1 MTMRNCWAK
10 TILVLWCSAQAAQA
24 PGRAVVPPQAKDP
37 TAVGA
42 DLAALV
48 RAYRK
53 APSPESRAAVEAY
66 AAAHPKEKMSAEL
79 ALGVTAYEQ
88 EEFEDAITH
97 LKNVQIPQI
106 ADYVGYYL
114 AAARVGANQTEGV
127 AADVAAVQRTEVPS
141 PLAGKAWMVQ
151 AQGLQTDAPV
161 EAVKL
166 LRDHYADLPQPD
178 GDLALAEAYQAA
190 KDLPHAAEFYQRVY
204 YEYVSGDAAEDAAA
218 ALVTLKDAMGAAYP
232 QPLPAQAMRRA
243 DRLLE
248 ARQYAAAKTE
258 YESLL
263 GTLAGRDREQ
273 AQVRIGAADI
283 GAGHLSIALPYL
295 RGLQLTEPEAD
306 AERLYYEAEA
316 ARRMANDEAMMA
328 AVKALAKKYPKST
341 WRLKATVNAAN
352 RWLTLN
358 RPDEYLK
365 LYQDAY
371 ENFPNDPSA
380 GVYHWKVAFH
390 AYREDQH
397 DAAEL
402 IREQLRNYPTA
413 PSTGAALYFLGRHA
427 EMHKDP
433 AYARAIYE
441 RLTRTFPNQFYAMLA
456 RDRLKQPEIAGAGP
470 SEDAAKLLGEL
481 KLPEAKP
488 LPAEQTRP
496 TALRIERSR
505 LLRAAGLSDMAE
517 GELRYG
523 IHTDGQPVLLGMEFA
538 EQADSAYPA
547 LKIMKATAGDY
558 LSLPIDQAPRRYWEM
573 LFPLPYRAD
582 LEKDARAQ
590 GLDPVLFAGLIR
602 QESEFNPGAQSGA
615 NAWGLTQL
623 QPPTARQ
630 YAPRAGVPNFTPRQ
644 LFQPAVALKIGAAY
658 FKAMLDKHGG
668 NLPQTLAAYNAGPN
682 RLAQWLA
689 WGLTYREP
697 AEFIEM
703 IPFTET
709 RDYVQAVMRNADMY
723 RRLYH

>member
-1 MTMRNCWAK
+1 MMMRNCWAK
-10 TILVLWCSAQAAQA
+10 TIPVLWCSALVAQA
-24 PGRAVVPPQAKDP
+24 PGHSELPS
-37 TAVGA
+37 
-42 DLAALV
+42 LV
-48 RAYRK
+48 RAYRQT
-53 APSPESRAAVEAY
+53 PTPVSRAAVESY
-66 AAAHPKEKMSAEL
+66 AAAHPREKMAAEL

-88 EEFEDAITH
+88 QHYDEAITH
-97 LKNVQIPQI
+97 LEKVQIPQI
-106 ADYVGYYL
+106 ADYVAYYL
-114 AAARVGANQTEGV
+114 AAAKVAANQTEGV
-127 AADVAAVQRTEVPS
+127 AADVAAVERTQVPS
-141 PLAGKAWMVQ
+141 PLSGKAWMVQ
-151 AQGLQTDAPV
+151 AQGLQASAPA

-178 GDLALAEAYQAA
+178 GDLAVADAYQAA
-190 KDLPHAAEFYQRVY
+190 KDLAQAAEFYQRVY
-204 YEYVSGDAAEDAAA
+204 YEYVTGDAAAKAGA
-218 ALVTLKDAMGAAYP
+218 ALVALQDTMGAAYP
-232 QPLPAQAMRRA
+232 RPLPAQALRRA

-248 ARQYAAAKTE
+248 LRQYAAAKAE

-263 GTLAGRDREQ
+263 GTLVGAGQEL
-273 AQVRIGAADI
+273 AQVRIGAADL
-283 GAGHLSIALPYL
+283 GDGHLSIALAYL
-295 RGLQLTEPEAD
+295 RGLQLTNSEAD
-306 AERLYYEAEA
+306 AERLYYEEDA

-328 AVKALAKKYPKST
+328 AVKAITKKYPKSP
-341 WRLKATVNAAN
+341 WRLKATGNAAN

-365 LYQDAY
+365 LYRAAY
-371 ENFPNDPSA
+371 EDFPTDPSA

-390 AYREDQH
+390 AYRTDEH

-402 IREQLRNYPTA
+402 IREQLRNYPASA
-413 PSTGAALYFLGRHA
+413 PTGAALYFLGRHA

-441 RLTRTFPNQFYAMLA
+441 RLSRTFQNQFYAMLA
-456 RDRLKQPEIAGAGP
+456 RERLKQPEIAGAGA
-470 SEDAAKLLGEL
+470 SEDAAKFLSEL

-488 LPAEQTRP
+488 LPAEETRP

-505 LLRAAGLSDMAE
+505 LLRSAGLNDLAE
-517 GELRYG
+517 GELRFG
-523 IHTDGQPVLLGMEFA
+523 IRTDGQPVLLGMEFA

-558 LSLPIDQAPRRYWEM
+558 LLLPLGQAPRRYWEL
-573 LFPLPYRAD
+573 LFPQPYRAE
-582 LEKDARAQ
+582 LEKDARQQ
-590 GLDPVLFAGLIR
+590 GLDPALLAGLIR

-623 QPPTARQ
+623 QPATAKQ
-630 YAPRAGVPNFTPRQ
+630 YAARAGVPNFAPRQ
-644 LFQPAVALKIGAAY
+644 LFQPAVSLKIGAAY
-658 FKAMLDKHGG
+658 FKAMLNQHGG